1 MWAMSK
7 AALLAVKLLL
17 PKLAP
22 YVMMILGTIA
32 VLGVVYSKGKN
43 EAEKKAAIER
53 LASENAAL
61 RQVIQTQR
69 EAIEQDN
76 EIALQ
81 NAETIIALEDKTKEL
96 ISRVQNPS
104 NVCLDAD
111 DTERLRD
118 IWKEYDGTSK

>member
-1 MWAMSK
+1 MWVMSK
-7 AALLAVKLLL
+7 AAWLAIKLFL

-22 YVMMILGTIA
+22 YVALILGTIA
-32 VLGVVYSKGKN
+32 VLGIVYTKGKN
-43 EAEKKAAIER
+43 EAEKKAIVER
-53 LASENAAL
+53 LSAENAAL

-118 IWKEYDGTSK
+118 IWKEYDGNSK